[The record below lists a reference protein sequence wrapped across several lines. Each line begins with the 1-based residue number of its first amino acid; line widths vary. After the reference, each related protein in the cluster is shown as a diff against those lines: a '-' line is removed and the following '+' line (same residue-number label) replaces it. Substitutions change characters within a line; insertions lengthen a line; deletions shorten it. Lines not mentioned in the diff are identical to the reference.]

1 MNVFLYSRGVVGAVR
16 GALHDTHELRRA
28 RSRANTILCVQQ
40 PCALAKRD
48 LNLILIARIPVLLFF
63 SLVYPFR
70 VHIHGVAQIWGCN
83 TQVAA
88 AA

>member
-28 RSRANTILCVQQ
+28 RSRANTIMCVQQ

-48 LNLILIARIPVLLFF
+48 LNLILIA
-63 SLVYPFR
+63 
-70 VHIHGVAQIWGCN
+70 
-83 TQVAA
+83 
-88 AA
+88 